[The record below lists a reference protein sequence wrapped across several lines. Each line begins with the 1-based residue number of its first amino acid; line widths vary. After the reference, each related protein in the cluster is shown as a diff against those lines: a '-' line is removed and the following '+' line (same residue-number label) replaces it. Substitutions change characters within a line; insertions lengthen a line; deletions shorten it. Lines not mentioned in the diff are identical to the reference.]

1 MYSVSYTHTHT
12 HTHTYTHTQQGK
24 TAYDLAMENQ
34 NSYGMDTILMGRQK
48 TDPQNMWEYL
58 TRSRVSQSACV
69 QLSANLVLTIMDAG
83 QGF

>member
-1 MYSVSYTHTHT
+1 MYFISYTRTHT
-12 HTHTYTHTQQGK
+12 RQGK

-58 TRSRVSQSACV
+58 TRSRVSQSCV
-69 QLSANLVLTIMDAG
+69 QLSANLVLLLSP
-83 QGF
+83 